1 MEGRSSRLRLSHYYA
16 RTRSSF
22 AVTRRSW
29 VRIGA
34 GFGLGYQWNIDYSVN
49 YNLRAPGLSLVS
61 SDRVTSELL
70 SLQRRFHD
78 WTATLNIEPSR
89 FYETRAFYFKAQ
101 FNDIPQLRF
110 ERGDARF

>member
-1 MEGRSSRLRLSHYYA
+1 MECRLFGKLQPA
-16 RTRSSF
+16 RT
-22 AVTRRSW
+22 W
-29 VRIGA
+29 A
-34 GFGLGYQWNIDYSVN
+34 GL
-49 YNLRAPGLSLVS
+49 LS

-89 FYETRAFYFKAQ
+89 FHKTHAFYFKAQ
-101 FNDIPQLRF
+101 FNDIPQLKF